1 MKLLRPLLVSLA
13 VVFVLVAAL
22 VALAFAP
29 PVQRWAVR
37 RAVATQPDLKVE
49 FARLA
54 VGAGSAEM
62 GDVTFEQRGLRVRAT
77 RVEAEYSLAAFIF
90 QNRVSVSR
98 VLVEGL
104 EVDLM
109 RLSEGEARG
118 SAAGAPAAAPG
129 AITQVRLPW
138 ELVVGDVRV
147 AGRALLPGSPGKPA
161 VPAEFELKGGGI
173 APGAEG
179 RLAFRA
185 RVADASPGAA
195 VTALVT
201 NGEVRVRQTKQQT
214 FDRAELTLTVDA
226 EGPAPG
232 GPRQLRLTA
241 GLNTTA
247 EGAAYALRVDTLQG
261 SSPESLLAVEANAPL
276 HEPLFSGRW
285 TVGAQRAQLEPF
297 FLGAA
302 LPEFAL
308 RGAGTFTVRTD
319 NGAATVAGELR
330 GQVSGLEVLD
340 PAYRAFGTLKL
351 ETSFDAAAAQGVVR
365 VNRLTGKLD
374 NDRPVAAFEVK
385 RAVAV
390 NLHSKQLEI
399 APGDSEVGRLRLAGI
414 PLAWVRPFVTAADV
428 SGGVVSGEFVV
439 NGDARALT
447 VTPVQP
453 LRVGALNV
461 VQAGRLL
468 VDRADFAVSPSV
480 TVQPD
485 RVAAVLREITL
496 RTPAGDSVRG
506 EMEIGLPLGKPPAF
520 TIRARGEADLP
531 RLLAPFAPIG
541 HLRSRGQFD
550 VTFAPARL
558 DVRSYETELS
568 TGAGKKVFS
577 ASASRA
583 FAIDLRKLQVVAEG
597 DAEVELGRIAFAQL
611 ALSDLPLMP
620 SRLPASGQIE
630 AGGFVAVAKSGRFL
644 LRPTA
649 PVRVSGLTV
658 LLQGQRALETLAI
671 QASPTIDFGGLADWK
686 VTDGTTTVR
695 DRSNALL
702 VELTSEASASADGL
716 RGALTFNADLAAL
729 GLQPV
734 LDALRPLS
742 AGRASGELRAAVDRG
757 LVQVE
762 GRSTLNGLVVREG
775 NQPLP
780 VANLSL
786 RFTRGKDGRLALDLP
801 LLLDRL
807 GNRSDLRLA
816 AEATPQPGNLQFT
829 ARLTS
834 AQLELGDVLP
844 LVALLQGPSAPARGA
859 APTNAATRAN
869 TPAAPA
875 ADVRPA
881 WAGLQGE
888 VAVELK
894 HVSRGTTWSMK
905 DFTATARVEP
915 EAIRL
920 TKVGG
925 TFNEQGAITGQAQ
938 VLFRGGA
945 QPYALDGDF
954 SLSEFDVGALLKA
967 FENEKSPTLEGVFSV
982 KAKLVG
988 SGATLDSTIER
999 ARGQFE
1005 LQSRKG
1011 VFRGL
1016 RRTSDKVSVA
1026 TKAVDAVAALGSLFG
1041 SDKVKGAA
1049 EKVAGQ
1055 TYQVDQLAQ
1064 ALAELT
1070 FDQFVIRAERDERLN
1085 FRVDEISLVSP
1096 EVRLNAR
1103 GSVSYVE
1110 GKRLLEQPLTLNYQ
1124 LAARG
1129 KVEQMLGRLRALDGT
1144 KDELGYSKA
1153 RNLGQITGTLA
1164 RPVPNELFLRLAE
1177 SKLGDFFN

>member
-1 MKLLRPLLVSLA
+1 MKLLRPLLVSVA
-13 VVFVLVAAL
+13 VLVVLVAAL
-22 VALAFAP
+22 IALAFTPA
-29 PVQRWAVR
+29 VQRWAVQ
-37 RAVATQPDLKVE
+37 RAVASQPGVKLE
-49 FARLA
+49 FSQLA
-54 VGAGSAEM
+54 VGAGSADLRE
-62 GDVTFEQRGLRVRAT
+62 VVFERSGLRVRAAK
-77 RVEAEYSLAAFIF
+77 VEAEYSLPAYLFR
-90 QNRVSVSR
+90 NRVEVSR
-98 VLVEGL
+98 LLVDGL
-104 EVDLM
+104 EVDLT
-109 RLSEGEARG
+109 RLSQGEARG
-118 SAAGAPAAAPG
+118 GAAGAPAAAPG
-129 AITQVRLPW
+129 AIAQVRLPW
-138 ELVVGDVRV
+138 EVVVGEVRLG
-147 AGRALLPGSPGKPA
+147 GRVLLPGAPGKAA

-179 RLAFRA
+179 RIAFRA
-185 RVADASPGAA
+185 RVANDSPGAP

-201 NGEVRVRQTKQQT
+201 NGEVRIRQTTQQS

-232 GPRQLRLTA
+232 GPRQLRLAA
-241 GLNTTA
+241 GLNTTT
-247 EGAAYALRVDTLQG
+247 EGATYALRLDTVQAAG
-261 SSPESLLAVEANAPL
+261 PESLFALEANAPL
-276 HEPLFSGRW
+276 KEPLFSGRW

-308 RGAGTFTVRTD
+308 RGAGTFTFRTD
-319 NGAATVAGELR
+319 NSATTVAGELR
-330 GQVSGLEVLD
+330 GQVSGLEALD
-340 PAYRAFGTLKL
+340 PAYRAFGALKL
-351 ETSFDAAAAQGVVR
+351 ESAFDAAVAEGVVR

-374 NDRPVAAFEVK
+374 NDRPIAAFEVK

-390 NLHSKQLEI
+390 DTRSKQLEI
-399 APGDSEVGRLRLAGI
+399 APGASEVGRLRLHGV
-414 PLAWVRPFVTAADV
+414 PLAWVRPFVKQVDV
-428 SGGVVSGEFVV
+428 SGGAVSGEFVV

-447 VTPVQP
+447 VAPVQP

-468 VDRADFAVSPSV
+468 LDRADFAVSPSL

-485 RVAAVLREITL
+485 RVSAVLREVSL

-506 EMEIGLPLGKPPAF
+506 EVEVGLPLGQAPAF
-520 TIRARGEADLP
+520 AVRARGEADLP
-531 RLLAPFAPIG
+531 RLLAAIAPIG
-541 HLRSRGQFD
+541 HLRSRGAFD
-550 VTFAPARL
+550 VTVSPSRV

-568 TGAGKKVFS
+568 TGAGKKMFS

-583 FAIDLRKLQVVAEG
+583 FAVDLRKLQVIAEG
-597 DAEVELGRIAFAQL
+597 DTEVELGRIAIEQL
-611 ALSDLPLMP
+611 ALSDLPLVP
-620 SRLPASGQIE
+620 ARLPASGQIE

-649 PVRVSGLTV
+649 PVRMSGLTV
-658 LLQGQRALETLAI
+658 LAQGRRALEALSI

-686 VTDGTTTVR
+686 VSDGTTTVR
-695 DRSNALL
+695 DRTNAVL
-702 VELTSEASASADGL
+702 VELASEASASAEGV
-716 RGALTFNADLAAL
+716 RGAMTFNADLAAL
-729 GLQPV
+729 GQQPALV
-734 LDALRPLS
+734 SLRPLS
-742 AGRASGELRAAVDRG
+742 AGRASGELRAAIARG
-757 LVQVE
+757 LAQIE
-762 GRSTLNGLVVREG
+762 GRSTLNGLVLRDG

-786 RFTRGKDGRLALDLP
+786 RLTRDKDGRLALDLP

-816 AEATPQPGNLQFT
+816 AEAMPQAGNLQFT

-834 AQLELGDVLP
+834 TQLELGDLLP
-844 LVALLQGPSAPARGA
+844 LVALVQG
-859 APTNAATRAN
+859 
-869 TPAAPA
+869 PAAPA
-875 ADVRPA
+875 APTAPSAPAARVAAAPAPTADVRPV
-881 WAGLQGE
+881 WAGLQGDLAIE
-888 VAVELK
+888 LQQVA
-894 HVSRGTTWSMK
+894 RGTAWAMK
-905 DFTATARVEP
+905 NFVASARVEP
-915 EAIRL
+915 EALRL
-920 TKVGG
+920 TKMAG
-925 TFNEQGAITGQAQ
+925 TFNDQGALTGQAQ

-945 QPYALDGDF
+945 QPYALAGDF
-954 SLSEFDVGALLKA
+954 ALSEFDVGALLKA
-967 FENEKSPTLEGVFSV
+967 FENEKSPTLEGIFSV
-982 KAKLVG
+982 QGKLTG
-988 SGATLDSTIER
+988 SGATLDSTLER

-1041 SDKVKGAA
+1041 SDRVKGAA

-1103 GSVSYVE
+1103 GSVTYVE

-1129 KVEQMLGRLRALDGT
+1129 KVEQMLGRLRALEGS

-1177 SKLGDFFN
+1177 SKLGDLFN